1 MKAIKFMLSACIA
14 AVALTSCEKEDIVPQ
29 AQNTR
34 MKSVEISLKNA
45 VVTRG
50 SAGEKISKNDPVQVN
65 NLKIFLTDA
74 AGNLYEDA
82 KTSDGSQAAQYYWDS
97 NALASGELNAVFH
110 YVDPNCTKV
119 VAVANCGDIA
129 FADLGTIS
137 IDDQQDATNLS
148 LYAEDNLDGPDGQH
162 SEKNTA
168 DGTTYLSDVYKA
180 DLQLTPRISRFEVD
194 GFRVNFDATNP
205 KYQEIKILDI
215 AFQNYYPT
223 ATLATGGV
231 SGTEEDIVNYMDV
244 TNQTE
249 VYGWFNDDT
258 KTQGW
263 YWDSFTSSLSLADI
277 TPDSPVA
284 DIKIKDSEDNEA
296 AAPLAYHIFPGIE
309 GNLAPDPVMVIRL
322 TADGQPAYI
331 YSKGFKNSEGGSITF
346 EPGRIYRMSA
356 AGEVSGDGSI
366 PIDEEDID
374 PMDRCLEIEVT
385 VVDWQV
391 DLVYPEF

>member
-1 MKAIKFMLSACIA
+1 MKAIKFMLSACVA
-14 AVALTSCEKEDIVPQ
+14 AVALTSCEKEDIIPQ

-82 KTSDGSQAAQYYWDS
+82 KTSDGSQTAQYYWDS

-119 VAVANCGDIA
+119 VAVANCGNIA
-129 FADLGTIS
+129 FADLGTIN
-137 IDDQQDATNLS
+137 IGDQQNATALS

-162 SEKNTA
+162 SDVNT
-168 DGTTYLSDVYKA
+168 DGTTYHSDVYKA
-180 DLQLTPRISRFEVD
+180 ELNLTPRISRFEVD
-194 GFRVNFDATNP
+194 GFRVNFDTTNP
-205 KYQEIKILDI
+205 KYQTIKIHDI

-223 ATLATGGV
+223 TTLATGAE
-231 SGTEEDIVNYMDV
+231 SGTIVNYMDV
-244 TNQTE
+244 ANQTE
-249 VYGWFNDDT
+249 VYNWFNDDT
-258 KTQGW
+258 KPQDW
-263 YWDSFTSSLSLADI
+263 YWDSFANLADI
-277 TPDSPVA
+277 TPASPVA
-284 DIKIKDSEDNEA
+284 DIKNSVGEK
-296 AAPLAYHIFPGIE
+296 APLAYHIFSGD
-309 GNLAPDPVMVIRL
+309 ATPVMVIRL

-331 YSKGFKNSEGGSITF
+331 YSKGFKNSSNEPITEFKEGM
-346 EPGRIYRMSA
+346 IYRMSA
-356 AGEVSGDGSI
+356 EGEVSGSDGSI
-366 PIDEEDID
+366 PIDEDDID
-374 PMDRCLEIEVT
+374 PMDRCLEIKVT
-385 VVDWQV
+385 VVPWQV

>member
-50 SAGEKISKNDPVQVN
+50 SAGEKISKNDPVQMN

-162 SEKNTA
+162 SDENA

-223 ATLATGGV
+223 TTLADPGTE
-231 SGTEEDIVNYMDV
+231 SGTIVNYMDV
-244 TNQTE
+244 ADQTE

-284 DIKIKDSEDNEA
+284 DIKIKDSEGNEA
-296 AAPLAYHIFPGIE
+296 AAPLAYHIFSCTE
-309 GNLAPDPVMVIRL
+309 TPVMVIRL

-331 YSKGFKNSEGGSITF
+331 YSKGFKNSGNNEPITEFKEGM
-346 EPGRIYRMSA
+346 IYRMSA
-356 AGEVSGDGSI
+356 EGEVSGSDGSI

-374 PMDRCLEIEVT
+374 PMDRCLEIKVT
-385 VVDWQV
+385 VVPWDV
-391 DLVYPEF
+391 ELVYPEF